1 MFFKR
6 RTLLMSLAGA
16 FALTNAD
23 DRNGSVMVQN
33 TAARVHTYSLR
44 AMADPIHR
52 IGSDLWGQICSEINT
67 PSAGWQWRRPRAYAI
82 PKCSIVG

>member
-1 MFFKR
+1 MSDVSR
-6 RTLLMSLAGA
+6 LVPGVRTARGKEDVDMECL
-16 FALTNAD
+16 FQ
-23 DRNGSVMVQN
+23 VCEH
-33 TAARVHTYSLR
+33 AAVSLR